1 MITADGGYRNGKILD
16 LKRTIDEALVS
27 TSSVQN
33 VIVVR
38 RSGHQVEMEDGRDI
52 WYHDLVRDGSKYVA
66 PVELES
72 NDPLFILYTSG
83 TTGKPKGVVHGN
95 GGYAVW
101 VANTM
106 KWAFNPNDTDRWWC
120 AADIGWITGHSY
132 IVFAPLIL
140 GLTSIMYE
148 GSITYPSPD
157 RLWDIAEKYGVN
169 ILYTSPT
176 AIRTLMRYGEKYVK
190 MHDLSTIRVLGTV
203 GEPINPPAW
212 RWYHENIGSSKAPII
227 DTYWQ
232 TETGGFVI
240 SPSLGLGLPP
250 LKPGSATFPMPG
262 IDPVILDEEGNE
274 ARIGEK
280 GLIAYR
286 RPWPGM
292 LLTLHNDPER
302 FVKTY
307 FDRFKGKYY
316 CGDYA
321 VKDSDGYYWL
331 LGRADEVLKV
341 AGHRLGTIEIEDAL
355 LSSREVAEAAV
366 FGKPDEVKGEVIVA
380 FIVVKNEFR
389 GISDIASGL
398 RKQIKSELGPIYV
411 PEEIHIAETLP
422 KTRSGKIMRRVIKA
436 VFLDEVPGDV
446 STLESSA
453 SVDEIR
459 AAIESFRKQA
469 Q

>member
-1 MITADGGYRNGKILD
+1 
-16 LKRTIDEALVS
+16 
-27 TSSVQN
+27 
-33 VIVVR
+33 
-38 RSGHQVEMEDGRDI
+38 
-52 WYHDLVRDGSKYVA
+52 
-66 PVELES
+66 
-72 NDPLFILYTSG
+72 
-83 TTGKPKGVVHGN
+83 
-95 GGYAVW
+95 
-101 VANTM
+101 
-106 KWAFNPNDTDRWWC
+106 
-120 AADIGWITGHSY
+120 
-132 IVFAPLIL
+132 
-140 GLTSIMYE
+140 
-148 GSITYPSPD
+148 
-157 RLWDIAEKYGVN
+157 
-169 ILYTSPT
+169 
-176 AIRTLMRYGEKYVK
+176 
-190 MHDLSTIRVLGTV
+190 
-203 GEPINPPAW
+203 
-212 RWYHENIGSSKAPII
+212 
-227 DTYWQ
+227 
-232 TETGGFVI
+232 
-240 SPSLGLGLPP
+240 
-250 LKPGSATFPMPG
+250 
-262 IDPVILDEEGNE
+262 
-274 ARIGEK
+274 
-280 GLIAYR
+280 
-286 RPWPGM
+286 M